1 MCAFSSG
8 LIEPNDTRVK
18 MISVDMIAKIAH
30 QIISSNPAY
39 AIGLTKIQQTDGA
52 APYQKGSIILR
63 TFLQLL

>member
-30 QIISSNPAY
+30 QIISSNPAHV
-39 AIGLTKIQQTDGA
+39 IGLTKIPPTDNA
-52 APYQKGSIILR
+52 APCQKISIILR